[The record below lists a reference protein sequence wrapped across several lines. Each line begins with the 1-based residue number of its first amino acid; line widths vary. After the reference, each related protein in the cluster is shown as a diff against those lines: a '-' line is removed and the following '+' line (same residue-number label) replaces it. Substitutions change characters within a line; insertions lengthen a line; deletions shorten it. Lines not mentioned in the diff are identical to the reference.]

1 MEGKKKEGNVTKKPE
16 GMGVTSE
23 NSLIKHD
30 LTGQT
35 EVDKTETEPHK
46 TINHATKK
54 MAMIC

>member
-1 MEGKKKEGNVTKKPE
+1 
-16 GMGVTSE
+16 MGVTSE